1 MLVKVRVTIIWSTG
15 SFKQK
20 VFEGTMCEI
29 PMISRA
35 FTITTKGDK
44 PKSFRIIESTK
55 VTRILCV
62 FPNTVWVQTE
72 KTLFK
77 LEVLQGSDR
86 LNSTFLRY
94 IPFF

>member
-1 MLVKVRVTIIWSTG
+1 MLVKVRVTIVRSTE
-15 SFKQK
+15 SIKQN
-20 VFEGTMCEI
+20 VFEGTMSEI
-29 PMISRA
+29 PQISRT
-35 FTITTKGDK
+35 FTITTRGVK

-55 VTRILCV
+55 VTRILSV

-77 LEVLQGSDR
+77 LQVLQSSDR
-86 LNSTFLRY
+86 LNSMFLRY